1 MGKKQK
7 HNPVNCIWLEV
18 KKRFKKQIK
27 KKKRQKTS
35 NGQAVEDHYTGE
47 SRSKKKIEGT
57 FPCTKVSNI
66 DADVKTVDA
75 LKSKKENM

>member
-1 MGKKQK
+1 M
-7 HNPVNCIWLEV
+7 
-18 KKRFKKQIK
+18 KKRFKKQIKK

-57 FPCTKVSNI
+57 FPCTKVSNT